1 MAAMNEMMDKTGLL
15 TVISGFSGVG
25 KGTLVKKLLER
36 YPEDYALSVSATT
49 RAPRPGEEHG
59 REYFFISRRS
69 FKSLIR
75 RGKLYEHA
83 EYNGNFY
90 GTPMEPVDRML
101 SEGKNVILEIEVQ
114 GGLQIKERFPDTFL
128 LFIVPPDAATLKARL
143 TGRGTE
149 TAEQIR
155 GRLLRA
161 VEEAA
166 VIPRYDDILVNGDLD
181 TAVEE
186 LHRMITEGLRSGT
199 DLPELSLK
207 LETELKTLTEED

>member
-1 MAAMNEMMDKTGLL
+1 MNEMMDKTGLL

-36 YPEDYALSVSATT
+36 YPEDYALSISATT
-49 RAPRPGEEHG
+49 RAPRPGEENG

-75 RGKLYEHA
+75 REKLYEHA

-90 GTPMEPVDRML
+90 GTPVEPVDRML

-128 LFIVPPDAATLKARL
+128 LFVVPPDAATLEARL
-143 TGRGTE
+143 KGRGTE
-149 TAEQIR
+149 TAGQIR

-166 VIPRYDDILVNGDLD
+166 IIPQYDDILVNGDLD

-186 LHRMITEGLRSGT
+186 MHRMITQGLRSGT

-207 LETELKTLTEED
+207 LEQDLKTLTEEE

>member
-1 MAAMNEMMDKTGLL
+1 MEKKGQLI
-15 TVISGFSGVG
+15 VISGFSGAG
-25 KGTLVKKLLER
+25 KGTVVKELVSK
-36 YPEDYALSVSATT
+36 YGYSLSISATT
-49 RAPRPGEEHG
+49 RAPRPGEVDG
-59 REYFFISRRS
+59 KDYYFKTEAEFRN
-69 FKSLIR
+69 LID
-75 RGKLYEHA
+75 
-83 EYNGNFY
+83 YNGLIEWAQYVDNFY
-90 GTPMEPVDRML
+90 GTPRKFVEDELAAGRD
-101 SEGKNVILEIEVQ
+101 VILEIEVQ

-128 LFIVPPDAATLKARL
+128 LFVVPPDAATLKARL

-149 TAEQIR
+149 TADQIR

-186 LHRMITEGLRSGT
+186 LHRMITQGLRSGT

>member
-1 MAAMNEMMDKTGLL
+1 MDKTGVL

-25 KGTLVKKLLER
+25 KGTLVKKLLEK
-36 YPEDYALSVSATT
+36 YPDIYALSVSATT
-49 RAPRPGEEHG
+49 RAPRPGEEDG
-59 REYFFISRRS
+59 REYFFITRRA
-69 FKSLIR
+69 FKGLIR

-90 GTPMEPVDRML
+90 GTPVEPVDRML

-128 LFIVPPDAATLKARL
+128 LFVVPPDAETLKKRL

-149 TAEQIR
+149 TEEQIR
-155 GRLLRA
+155 GRLKRA
-161 VEEAA
+161 VEEAL
-166 VIPRYDDILVNGDLD
+166 VIPDYDDILVNGDLE

-186 LHRMITEGLRSGT
+186 MHRMISGGARSGV
-199 DLPELSLK
+199 DLQEASVR
-207 LETELKTLTEED
+207 LENELKTLTEED

>member
-1 MAAMNEMMDKTGLL
+1 MGTIMDKTGVL

-25 KGTLVKKLLER
+25 KGTLVKKLLEK
-36 YPEDYALSVSATT
+36 YPDVYALSVSATT

-59 REYFFISRRS
+59 REYFFITRRS
-69 FKSLIR
+69 FKGLIR

-90 GTPMEPVDRML
+90 GTPVEPVDRMRA
-101 SEGKNVILEIEVQ
+101 EGKNVILEIEVQ
-114 GGLQIKERFPDTFL
+114 GGLQIKERFPETFL
-128 LFIVPPDAATLKARL
+128 LFVVPPDAETLKKRL

-149 TAEQIR
+149 TPEQIA
-155 GRLLRA
+155 GRLRRA
-161 VEEAA
+161 VEEAS
-166 VIPRYDDILVNGDLD
+166 VIPDYDDILVNGDLE

-199 DLPELSLK
+199 DLRDAAIRY
-207 LETELKTLTEED
+207 ETELKNLTEED

>member
-1 MAAMNEMMDKTGLL
+1 MDKTGVL
-15 TVISGFSGVG
+15 TVVSGFSGVG
-25 KGTLVKKLLER
+25 KGTLVKKLLEK
-36 YPEDYALSVSATT
+36 YPDVYALSISATT

-90 GTPMEPVDRML
+90 GTPVEPVDRML

-128 LFIVPPDAATLKARL
+128 LFVIPPDAETLRKRL

-149 TAEQIR
+149 TPEQIR
-155 GRLLRA
+155 GRLNRA

-166 VIPRYDDILVNGDLD
+166 VIPDYDDILVNGDLD

-186 LHRMITEGLRSGT
+186 MHRMISLGERSGE
-199 DLPELSLK
+199 DLSETARR
-207 LETELKTLTEED
+207 LENELKTLTEED

>member
-1 MAAMNEMMDKTGLL
+1 MEKTGIL

-25 KGTLVKKLLER
+25 KGTLVKRLLEK
-36 YPEDYALSVSATT
+36 YPDIYALSVSATT
-49 RAPRPGEEHG
+49 RDPRPGEENG
-59 REYFFISRRS
+59 REYFFITKRA
-69 FKSLIR
+69 FKGLIR

-90 GTPMEPVDRML
+90 GTPVEPVDRML

-128 LFIVPPDAATLKARL
+128 LFVVPPDAETLKKRL

-155 GRLLRA
+155 GRLKRA
-161 VEEAA
+161 VEEAL
-166 VIPRYDDILVNGDLD
+166 VIPDYDDILVNGDLES
-181 TAVEE
+181 AVEE
-186 LHRMITEGLRSGT
+186 MHLMITEGKRTGA
-199 DLPELSLK
+199 DLPETSIR
-207 LETELKTLTEED
+207 LEQDLRTLTEED